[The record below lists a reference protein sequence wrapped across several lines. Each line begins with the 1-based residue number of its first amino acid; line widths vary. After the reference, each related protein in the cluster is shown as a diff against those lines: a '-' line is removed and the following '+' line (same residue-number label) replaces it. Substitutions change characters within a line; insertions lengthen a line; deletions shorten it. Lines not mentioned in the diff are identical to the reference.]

1 MNSRERAQSI
11 SYLYFCTSLF
21 WGPSPSGSI
30 WPGHGFGTGQGA
42 RRIHPGP
49 SHRPEIRGC
58 LLYNRGLIYSAKGNQ
73 AKAAEDFI
81 SAIELNQNAAD
92 AYCNRA
98 TAYFFMGQTDK
109 ALADFAKTLEISPM
123 DGDALYDRSIV
134 YQVIG
139 KAAEAGEDLRR
150 AAEAGHELA
159 LEALRRQ
166 EKTSSVDGTGWRRD
180 LSGVEIPS
188 RPAAGRIH
196 GDPVTIEKAVLENGI
211 LTLRD
216 GKDFF
221 PDHALV
227 IFFFLKKGEAL
238 ENRIFEYSAESGFG
252 RPHIHMKWKPEGKDI
267 PETEILMKDYA
278 MSIRFGKRHDDE
290 IPGKIYI
297 CLPDE
302 MKSFV
307 AGEFSAHVK
316 G

>member
-1 MNSRERAQSI
+1 M
-11 SYLYFCTSLF
+11 
-21 WGPSPSGSI
+21 
-30 WPGHGFGTGQGA
+30 
-42 RRIHPGP
+42 
-49 SHRPEIRGC
+49 
-58 LLYNRGLIYSAKGNQ
+58 
-73 AKAAEDFI
+73 
-81 SAIELNQNAAD
+81 NQNAAD